1 MAEQSIPHTKDHET
15 RNRGDPVP
23 VISRHS
29 KADDQRENTRRQDA
43 LDVKLESESDKR
55 IAEAVEQKATTRT
68 QAGAHAGPV
77 GSAHGPGYSGDHK
90 E

>member
-1 MAEQSIPHTKDHET
+1 MERRVRVAIRTYTEYDEDKVAHLPGIEHVEMEEFFSADYARCAE
-15 RNRGDPVP
+15 
-23 VISRHS
+23 
-29 KADDQRENTRRQDA
+29 A
-43 LDVKLESESDKR
+43 KR